1 METKGKK
8 VSEVERRL
16 REIRNYP
23 ILRTERKQLG
33 KIRTR
38 SQ

>member
-8 VSEVERRL
+8 VSEVERRS

-23 ILRTERKQLG
+23 ILRTEKN
-33 KIRTR
+33 IEI
-38 SQ
+38 